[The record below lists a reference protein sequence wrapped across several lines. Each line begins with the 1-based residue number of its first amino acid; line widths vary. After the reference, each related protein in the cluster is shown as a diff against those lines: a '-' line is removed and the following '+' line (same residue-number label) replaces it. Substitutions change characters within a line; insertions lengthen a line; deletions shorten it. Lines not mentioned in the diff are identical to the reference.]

1 MNDLV
6 RVNDE
11 VITTDSFIKL
21 LKLTG
26 RFDSLMDEIVKEKL
40 TVHAARLAG
49 LDPGPEMIQ
58 ERADQIRRIRGLH
71 RAADMNQYLDAVNVS
86 LDEFEAFVLEHVLYD
101 EMNARIVNDEAVEEY
116 FKLNSPKFDA
126 IDVSHIVAE
135 SDGMAR
141 EVVAMLEDDPGMFE
155 ELASEHSLADTRKDG
170 GYIGRVLRGALHADV
185 EAKVFQADE
194 GAILGP
200 FEVPGGSAFEVFRI
214 NAKHPA
220 ALNLETAGEIKRLL
234 RDEWLAA
241 RASES
246 RIEIC

>member
-1 MNDLV
+1 MSDLV
-6 RVNDE
+6 RINEE
-11 VITTDSFIKL
+11 VITTDSFIKM

-26 RFDSLMDEIVKEKL
+26 RFDSLMDEIMKEKL
-40 TVHAARLAG
+40 TVHAARKAG
-49 LDPGPEMIQ
+49 LEPSPEKIQ

-71 RAADMNQYLDAVNVS
+71 RAADMNQYLDAVKIN
-86 LDEFEAFVLEHVLYD
+86 LDDFEAFVVEHILYD
-101 EMNARIVNDEAVEEY
+101 EMNTRIVNEEAVDEY

-126 IDVSHIVAE
+126 IDVSHIVVE

-141 EVVAMLEDDPGMFE
+141 EVLALLEDEPEMFE
-155 ELASEHSLADTRKDG
+155 ELAREHSIADTKNDG
-170 GYIGRVLRGALHADV
+170 GYIGRVLRGALHGDV

-200 FEVPGGSAFEVFRI
+200 FEVPGGSAFEIFRI
-214 NAKHPA
+214 NAKNPA
-220 ALNLETAGEIKRLL
+220 TLNLESAEEIKRQL
-234 RDEWLAA
+234 REEWLAA